1 MIAYLKGKVI
11 SLHLDRAIIDVRDV
25 GYQVYATPNLLAS
38 WSLGQEIAVY
48 TSLVV
53 REDAWTLYAF
63 ENERDRSI
71 FELLQTVSG
80 FGPRIAL
87 ATLGIHN
94 TESLAQAVS
103 AKDVKALTRVPGVGP
118 KSAQRLLL
126 ELEGKL
132 PDFGLG
138 VSGGGT
144 GGVRVQELIE
154 NSFSQQV
161 IDALVSLGWSEKV
174 AAVTVTEV
182 STQHELRNST
192 DVAEVLKLSLKQLG
206 AKRG

>member
-11 SLHLDRAIIDVRDV
+11 SLHPDRAIIDVRDV
-25 GYQVYATPNLLAS
+25 GYQVFAIPNLLAS
-38 WSLGQEIAVY
+38 WSLGQEIAIY

-53 REDAWTLYAF
+53 REDAWSLYAF

-87 ATLGIHN
+87 ATLSIHN
-94 TESLAQAVS
+94 PESLAQAVS

-132 PDFGLG
+132 PELGLG
-138 VSGGGT
+138 AGSAGKVQ
-144 GGVRVQELIE
+144 VQELIE

-182 STQHELRNST
+182 SGEHELRNAT